1 LLSILRT
8 RYRKT
13 VGEYKDKK
21 IQVIPELHNFAGAE
35 CLAGLLGARV
45 LSFRV
50 RKSLR
55 FGYIGVKKPKVP
67 ASDWSFNLEM
77 SADWLG

>member
-1 LLSILRT
+1 MHEVSGIE
-8 RYRKT
+8 
-13 VGEYKDKK
+13 V
-21 IQVIPELHNFAGAE
+21 ELHVLQRHVKLTGGAE

-55 FGYIGVKKPKVP
+55 FGYIGVKKPEVP